1 MLWMVTTITFI
12 ATVAVL
18 TALFYALVPGEIGIA
33 ERLSRL
39 IQPPRRQQVRDSSF
53 SDKQK
58 ERVRDTLAAV
68 GGLVSSGTAAAGSK
82 AQLPMVRAGYRNA
95 SAMSAMRGL
104 RILMPVLFV
113 VLSIASGIY
122 RVQVFFVP
130 LLAAIAG
137 YLVPDL
143 WLMWRVQARQHR
155 LRLALP
161 DALDML
167 VICVEAGLGLD
178 QALLRVAQELRITHP
193 ELSEELQLVNMEMRV
208 GKTRLEAMR
217 ELGRRTGV
225 EDIKALVAMLIQTER
240 FGTSIAQSLRVHS
253 DDLRIKRRQ
262 RAEEM
267 SAKTTV
273 KMVPALVLFIFP
285 ALMVVILGPAVITL
299 MRQFLPTLTR

>member
-1 MLWMVTTITFI
+1 MLWAVTTITFL

-18 TALFYALVPGEIGIA
+18 AALFYALAPGEMGIA
-33 ERLSRL
+33 KRFSRL
-39 IQPPRRQQVRDSSF
+39 IQPPQQQVRETSF
-53 SDKQK
+53 AKKQK
-58 ERVRDTLAAV
+58 ERVRDGLAAV
-68 GGLVSSGTAAAGSK
+68 GSLVSSAPTLAGSK
-82 AQLPMVRAGYRNA
+82 AELPMIRAGYRSS
-95 SAMSAMRGL
+95 SATMAMQGL
-104 RILMPVLFV
+104 KVLMPVAFV
-113 VLSIASGIY
+113 ALVFATGMYHLNVL
-122 RVQVFFVP
+122 FVP
-130 LLAAIAG
+130 LFAAIVG
-137 YLVPDL
+137 YLLPEL

-155 LRLALP
+155 LRVALP

-178 QALLRVAQELRITHP
+178 QALMRVAQELRITHP
-193 ELSEELQLVNMEMRV
+193 QLSEELQLVNMEMRV

-217 ELGRRTGV
+217 ELARRTGV

-253 DDLRIKRRQ
+253 DDLRMKRRQ

-273 KMVPALVLFIFP
+273 KMVPPLVFFIFP

-299 MRQFLPTLTR
+299 MRQFLPALNK